1 MEVLSSLVIPLLS
14 HPAIQLEGVSDFWTV
29 SEMVIADHMAVESCY
44 ENAEEFVPERWFSK
58 PEMIKYKGAFA
69 PFSLGKIA

>member
-1 MEVLSSLVIPLLS
+1 MEVHSSLVIPQLS

-29 SEMVIADHMAVESCY
+29 SEMIIADNMAVESCY

-69 PFSLGKIA
+69 PFSLGNIA